1 MTIVHTVNFIEL
13 QQRMTFKKYR
23 ALIKAWREAGLSE
36 STIGR
41 IAGGVSVYTVRQL
54 LFKNSYRPKRST
66 LDKIINGIDKFL
78 SLSHEL

>member
-1 MTIVHTVNFIEL
+1 MTIVHTANFIEL
-13 QQRMTFKKYR
+13 QQRMKFRKYR
-23 ALIKAWREAGLSE
+23 ALIKAWSEAGLSE
-36 STIGR
+36 ATIGR